1 MNQHRFGV
9 NAAYLGA
16 KAARTPD
23 ERPGP
28 AGWSGALLLDEFYRA
43 NGNPGLVTPTKA
55 QAAWDDTFLYVL
67 FLNWES
73 AENADQVR
81 RDIDEL
87 VVSSGTL
94 GHRDFAV
101 FSVGRNGEAHG
112 VLESGMT
119 YIGGDEAFGG
129 SQPNLPFRHVG
140 NQADIQTIDPQ
151 SYTVVVDHQ
160 AGFWSAAYKIPWTLV
175 GGFPKGDCFAFQV
188 YRKKQAT
195 GEILCPTPLDLYIN
209 LPYWFEYDPST
220 FMEAYLGGDAGP
232 VYGTELYYY
241 NNKPAANDSAIAAA
255 WQQAYDSA
263 SDSDTPT
270 RCSVTGRLAP
280 AARLHGNIQGVRGAQ
295 SSGASLV
302 SFNAEAFCSYGHE
315 QGENAPVSTYAMTA
329 YTQAL
334 NYLLRSDNVRRIGD
348 VTVVYWVENADPAI
362 AAFAGAMLFGPQEQ
376 SDWSENDILG
386 AIQKLVS
393 GRTADLQ
400 DMHLSPDTHFY
411 ILGLAPNAAR
421 LSVRFFWQDTFT
433 KLAKNVNAHY
443 ERLEITRPAY
453 EKFDTLWPYTLARSA
468 VRFSKDWKKADEEL
482 QKSFP
487 RLSGDLLTSI
497 LNDTRYP
504 ATLLNGTVQ
513 RIRAEHDVTRA
524 RASVIK
530 AYYSKNE
537 DPLCPKEVLT
547 VSVNKESTNIPYN
560 LGRLFAVLERTQEA
574 ANPNIN
580 TTIKDRFF
588 NSASST
594 PSLVFPTLINLA
606 QKHLAKLNE
615 GQRITLDKSIGEL
628 SDKLGE
634 TFPKQLMLAEQGAF
648 QLGYYQQRQE
658 FFKKKTDTTEQKEE
672 A

>member
-1 MNQHRFGV
+1 MILQALV
-9 NAAYLGA
+9 QYYEALL
-16 KAARTPD
+16 ARGKID
-23 ERPGP
+23 RPGWSKVNVSWRLDLNPDGSLFDVSPLQRPSPNGKKMLPQQLAVP
-28 AGWSGALLLDEFYRA
+28 AQVKRSSGVAANFLCDTSSYLLGVDDKGKPER
-43 NGNPGLVTPTKA
+43 TKA
-55 QAAWDDTFLYVL
+55 CFEASREKHLEILKDTP
-67 FLNWES
+67 
-73 AENADQVR
+73 
-81 RDIDEL
+81 
-87 VVSSGTL
+87 
-94 GHRDFAV
+94 
-101 FSVGRNGEAHG
+101 GEAAAAVRAFFDTWNPPSAVEHPA
-112 VLESGMT
+112 LQPYLSEI
-119 YIGGDEAFGG
+119 YKGG
-129 SQPNLPFRHVG
+129 NLIF
-140 NQADIQTIDPQ
+140 
-151 SYTVVVDHQ
+151 
-160 AGFWSAAYKIPWTLV
+160 
-175 GGFPKGDCFAFQV
+175 
-188 YRKKQAT
+188 
-195 GEILCPTPLDLYIN
+195 
-209 LPYWFEYDPST
+209 
-220 FMEAYLGGDAGP
+220 
-232 VYGTELYYY
+232 YY
-241 NNKPAANDSAIAAA
+241 NNKPAANDSDIAAA

-263 SDSDTPT
+263 SNSDTPT
-270 RCSVTGRLAP
+270 RCSVTGKLAP

-295 SSGASLV
+295 SSGASLA
-302 SFNAEAFCSYGHE
+302 SFNADAFCSYGHE

-513 RIRAEHDVTRA
+513 RIRAEHDVTWA

-588 NSASST
+588 NSASAT

-615 GQRITLDKSIGEL
+615 GQRIALDKSIGEL

-658 FFKKKTDTTEQKEE
+658 YFKKKTDTTEQKEE

>member
-232 VYGTELYYY
+232 VYGTELY
-241 NNKPAANDSAIAAA
+241 
-255 WQQAYDSA
+255 
-263 SDSDTPT
+263 
-270 RCSVTGRLAP
+270 
-280 AARLHGNIQGVRGAQ
+280 
-295 SSGASLV
+295 
-302 SFNAEAFCSYGHE
+302 
-315 QGENAPVSTYAMTA
+315 
-329 YTQAL
+329 
-334 NYLLRSDNVRRIGD
+334 
-348 VTVVYWVENADPAI
+348 
-362 AAFAGAMLFGPQEQ
+362 
-376 SDWSENDILG
+376 
-386 AIQKLVS
+386 
-393 GRTADLQ
+393 
-400 DMHLSPDTHFY
+400 
-411 ILGLAPNAAR
+411 
-421 LSVRFFWQDTFT
+421 
-433 KLAKNVNAHY
+433 
-443 ERLEITRPAY
+443 
-453 EKFDTLWPYTLARSA
+453 
-468 VRFSKDWKKADEEL
+468 
-482 QKSFP
+482 
-487 RLSGDLLTSI
+487 
-497 LNDTRYP
+497 
-504 ATLLNGTVQ
+504 
-513 RIRAEHDVTRA
+513 
-524 RASVIK
+524 
-530 AYYSKNE
+530 
-537 DPLCPKEVLT
+537 
-547 VSVNKESTNIPYN
+547 
-560 LGRLFAVLERTQEA
+560 AVL
-574 ANPNIN
+574 P
-580 TTIKDRFF
+580 
-588 NSASST
+588 SA
-594 PSLVFPTLINLA
+594 
-606 QKHLAKLNE
+606 
-615 GQRITLDKSIGEL
+615 R
-628 SDKLGE
+628 
-634 TFPKQLMLAEQGAF
+634 
-648 QLGYYQQRQE
+648 RR
-658 FFKKKTDTTEQKEE
+658 
-672 A
+672 

>member
-1 MNQHRFGV
+1 MILQALVQYYEALLARGEIDRPGWSKV
-9 NAAYLGA
+9 NVSWRLDLNPDGSLFDVSPLQKPSPNGKKMEPQLFTTPSPVERTSGIAASFLCDTSSYLLGTDDKGKPERA
-16 KAARTPD
+16 KACFEASREKHLEILKDTP
-23 ERPGP
+23 
-28 AGWSGALLLDEFYRA
+28 
-43 NGNPGLVTPTKA
+43 
-55 QAAWDDTFLYVL
+55 
-67 FLNWES
+67 
-73 AENADQVR
+73 
-81 RDIDEL
+81 
-87 VVSSGTL
+87 
-94 GHRDFAV
+94 
-101 FSVGRNGEAHG
+101 GEAAAA
-112 VLESGMT
+112 VR
-119 YIGGDEAFGG
+119 AFFDTWNP
-129 SQPNLPFRHVG
+129 S
-140 NQADIQTIDPQ
+140 
-151 SYTVVVDHQ
+151 
-160 AGFWSAAYKIPWTLV
+160 SAAEHPALQPYLSEIYK
-175 GGFPKGDCFAFQV
+175 GSKGN
-188 YRKKQAT
+188 
-195 GEILCPTPLDLYIN
+195 N
-209 LPYWFEYDPST
+209 LLF
-220 FMEAYLGGDAGP
+220 
-232 VYGTELYYY
+232 YYQ
-241 NNKPAANDSAIAAA
+241 NKPVTEDYDIKAA
-255 WQQAYDSA
+255 WQRDYDSSLEA
-263 SDSDTPT
+263 DSPS
-270 RCSVTGRLAP
+270 RCSVTGSFTP
-280 AARLHGNIQGVRGAQ
+280 SARVHSNIQGVWGSK
-295 SSGASLV
+295 SSGAKLV
-302 SFNAEAFCSYGHE
+302 SFNEIAFCSYGHE

-348 VTVVYWVENADPAI
+348 VTVVYWVENADPAA
-362 AAFAGAMLFGPQEQ
+362 AAFAGAMLFGPQD
-376 SDWSENDILG
+376 DWTETDILT

-443 ERLEITRPAY
+443 ERLEITRPAC
-453 EKFDTLWPYTLARSA
+453 EKLDTLWPYTLARSA

-513 RIRAEHDVTRA
+513 RIRAEHDVTWA

-560 LGRLFAVLERTQEA
+560 LGRLFAVLERTQKA

-588 NSASST
+588 NSASAT

-615 GQRITLDKSIGEL
+615 GQRIALDKSIGEL

-658 FFKKKTDTTEQKEE
+658 YFKKKTDTNEQKEE